1 MKEKI
6 LKKLRLPDYSEDY
19 DLDDPRITEMRHQ
32 IILNKPFLKKLYDE
46 WYTEFRKRLSTAPVG
61 KVVEIGSG
69 GGFIKQYIPHAIT
82 SDVMPLS
89 LNDMTFSAEDMPF
102 ENEELSGLLMIDVLH
117 HIPHPKLF
125 FKEAERTLKS
135 GGKILMVEPANSTW
149 GRYIYTH
156 FHHEPFEP
164 GAGWE
169 LPSNGP
175 LSSANGAMPW
185 IMLERDRHIFEKEF
199 PQLEI
204 TEIKYH
210 TPLRY
215 LLSGG
220 VSMKSLVPGWSFSLI
235 KGMEKIITGITKQFS
250 MFQTIEIVK
259 K

>member
-1 MKEKI
+1 MKELI
-6 LKKLRLPDYSEDY
+6 LKKLRLPDYSENY
-19 DLDDPRITEMRHQ
+19 DLDDPRITEMRRD
-32 IILNKPFLKKLYDE
+32 IILNKTFLRKLYEE
-46 WYTEFRKRLSTAPVG
+46 WYGEFVKRLEDAPAG
-61 KVVEIGSG
+61 KVIEIGSG
-69 GGFIKQYIPHAIT
+69 AGFIKRFIPDAIT

-89 LNDMTFSAEDMPF
+89 TNDMTFSAEDMPF
-102 ENEELSGLLMIDVLH
+102 ADEELKGILMIDVLH

-125 FKEAERTLKS
+125 FKEAERTLKK
-135 GGKILMVEPANSTW
+135 GGKIIMVEPANSSW

-156 FHHEPFEP
+156 FHHEPFDP
-164 GAGWE
+164 SAGWE

-185 IMLERDRHIFEKEF
+185 IMLERDRSQFEKEF
-199 PQLEI
+199 PLLQI
-204 TEIKYH
+204 KEIKYH

-220 VSMKSLVPGWSFSLI
+220 VSMKSLVPGWSFGILKGLEGLI
-235 KGMEKIITGITKQFS
+235 NAFTKQFS